1 MSNPSDKFEGRVERD
16 WHEGSISLPREA
28 ERALEQAVNDF
39 VRSWQ
44 CPPDRY
50 TDEWRTECRN
60 EAWCCLPDVLRTYEP
75 ERGSLAGY
83 VYRAVLNHLQD
94 YLQREK
100 RPCQTAGEYILE
112 GETKLS

>member
-44 CPPDRY
+44 CPSDRY

-60 EAWCCLPDVLRTYEP
+60 GAVYLMRCALMTRREEALPAMCIEP
-75 ERGSLAGY
+75 Y
-83 VYRAVLNHLQD
+83 
-94 YLQREK
+94 
-100 RPCQTAGEYILE
+100 
-112 GETKLS
+112 